1 MSVQPRLATA
11 FWLMSMTDR
20 PSTSATVKPEFT
32 MMRPPVIGLD
42 SARWVL
48 KWFWLVLQV
57 SWVNQVESVSEM
69 VRPNGCW

>member
-20 PSTSATVKPEFT
+20 PRTRATVSPLLT
-32 MMRPPVIGLD
+32 MIRPPVIGFD
-42 SARWVL
+42 CARWAL

-57 SWVNQVESVSEM
+57 SWVNQVESASEM
-69 VRPNGCW
+69 VRPIGCW